1 MADLQKET
9 RAEFTNHLHSNNMTL
24 ITQLE
29 VYIVF
34 T

>member
-1 MADLQKET
+1 MADQQKET
-9 RAEFTNHLHSNNMTL
+9 GAEFTNHLHSNNMTL
-24 ITQLE
+24 ITQAG